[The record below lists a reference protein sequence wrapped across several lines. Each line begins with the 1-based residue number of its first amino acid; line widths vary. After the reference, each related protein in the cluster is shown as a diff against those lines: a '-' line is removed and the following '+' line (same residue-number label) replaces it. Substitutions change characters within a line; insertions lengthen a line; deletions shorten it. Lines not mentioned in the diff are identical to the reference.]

1 MDELTCL
8 LMDAAKLLKSGL
20 TKSLK
25 PYNVT
30 CRQALVLKAVEKEC
44 LSAKAISEACAMDKA
59 TLSVILDKLI
69 QNDYISCEKN
79 KEDKRENVYSATQ
92 DGIDILPYIN
102 SVEKSYTLSLKEV
115 LPDEEYDGMIS
126 SLSRIVDRL
135 K

>member
-30 CRQALVLKAVEKEC
+30 CRQALVLRAVESES
-44 LSAKAISEACAMDKA
+44 LSAKAIGEVCAMDKA

-69 QNDYISCEKN
+69 QNNYISCKKN
-79 KEDKRENVYSATQ
+79 KDDKRENVYAATKE
-92 DGIDILPYIN
+92 GIDVLPYIN
-102 SVEKSYTLSLKEV
+102 TVESAYLLNLKEA
-115 LPDEEYDGMIS
+115 LPDDEYEKTIS
-126 SLSRIVDRL
+126 SLTKIMDLL